1 MSNPFEMVH
10 INAERDKEAKRQ
22 ALRNRDNKITVVDFG
37 KRDNGYLRS
46 YPIED
51 EVQAISKCA
60 GFRTY
65 LTASENMIAQAERDT
80 LSHVSRKGFPNR
92 ATYEKEIC
100 YTYILEGVEVTEYET
115 IILHDTDVI
124 TSQIQARVGSY
135 GVKNMTKLDIYGILN
150 TVSRVFMACETI
162 GIDKPAV
169 YANTFK
175 KSA

>member
-1 MSNPFEMVH
+1 MAIRLSGLERLAMSNPFEMVH

-100 YTYILEGVEVTEYET
+100 Y
-115 IILHDTDVI
+115 
-124 TSQIQARVGSY
+124 
-135 GVKNMTKLDIYGILN
+135 
-150 TVSRVFMACETI
+150 SRY
-162 GIDKPAV
+162 KW
-169 YANTFK
+169 TFK
-175 KSA
+175 SFYRQYNEHI